1 MSYYDQDTIE
11 EVRRAN
17 DIVDVIKEYVPL
29 KKSGSNYFGLC
40 PFHGEKTPSFS
51 VSPSRQMYHCF
62 GCGASGTVYQFM
74 ENYLHMSFPEAVE
87 ALASRAGITLK
98 KQELTG
104 EQKRKNDRK
113 KTLLAVQKDA
123 AVYFYSLLHS
133 PHGEKCL
140 EYFKKRG
147 LSDETMT
154 KFGLGY
160 SDMYSNDLYQY
171 LKKKGYS
178 DDILR
183 DSGLVTF
190 DERYGVR
197 DKFFNRAMFPVMDQY
212 SKVIAFGGRVM
223 GDGEPKYLNSP
234 ETDIFHKSYT
244 LYGLHL
250 ARRTRRDYF
259 ILCEGYMDVIALH
272 QAGFDCAV
280 ASLGTSLTPGQ
291 TDIIARITKNVYLS
305 YDSDGA
311 GVKAILR
318 AIPMFRAKGITPR
331 IIHMDPYKDPDE
343 FIKALGADEYQK
355 RIDEAENFFIFEIRQ
370 LQKNYDM
377 SDPAA
382 RTQFETETAKKLL
395 EFKIELERDNYTD
408 TVCREFSIPVD
419 AMKSLIRR
427 LAVEEMNRPVRINTR
442 PDETVHRPDD
452 VKKKDDPDEMRLLS
466 WIADRPDL
474 FGTVSEYL
482 KPEDFDDGILQ
493 NIATQLYDQIEH
505 NGIVSPAVIIDSFD
519 EVDDQNR
526 ASWIFHENVRSLQE
540 TPKEEKGKAFVITL
554 TKVVKKS
561 YDKRISTLDATD
573 MDRFS
578 LIKEEK
584 ESLDKIARLRIAD
597 A

>member
-74 ENYLHMSFPEAVE
+74 ENYLHMSFPEAAE
-87 ALASRAGITLK
+87 ALADRAGITLK

-104 EQKRKNDRK
+104 EQKRKNDRR
-113 KTLLAVQKDA
+113 KTLLAIQKDA

-133 PHGEKCL
+133 PRGEKCL
-140 EYFKKRG
+140 EYFRNRG

-160 SDMYSNDLYQY
+160 SDSYSNDLYEY

-190 DERYGVR
+190 SEQYGMQ
-197 DKFFNRAMFPVMDQY
+197 DKFWDRAMFPVMDQY
-212 SKVIAFGGRVM
+212 SKVIAFGGRLM
-223 GDGEPKYLNSP
+223 GDGKPKYLNSP
-234 ETDIFHKSYT
+234 ETEIFHKSYN
-244 LYGLHL
+244 LYGLNL
-250 ARRTRRDYF
+250 ARRTRRNYF

-291 TDIIARITKNVYLS
+291 VDIIARITKNVYLS

-311 GVKAILR
+311 GVNAILR
-318 AIPMFRAKGITPR
+318 AIPMFKAKGITMR
-331 IIHMDPYKDPDE
+331 VIHMDPYKDPDE

-370 LQKNYDM
+370 LQKQYDM
-377 SDPAA
+377 SDPAE
-382 RTQFETETAKKLL
+382 RTRFETETARKLL
-395 EFKIELERDNYTD
+395 EFHIELERDNYTD
-408 TVCREFSIPVD
+408 TVCREFNIPVD
-419 AMKSLIRR
+419 AMRSLVRR
-427 LAVEEMNRPVRINTR
+427 LAAEEMNRPIRINTR
-442 PDETVHRPDD
+442 PAENADAPVAR
-452 VKKKDDPDEMRLLS
+452 KDDPDEMRLLS
-466 WIADRPDL
+466 WISDRPDL
-474 FGTVSEYL
+474 FQTMADYL
-482 KPEDFDDGILQ
+482 KPEDFDEGILRD
-493 NIATQLYDQIEH
+493 IAAQMYGQIEK
-505 NGIVSPAVIIDSFD
+505 NGIVNPAVIIDSFD
-519 EVDDQNR
+519 EVEDQNR

-540 TPKEEKGKAFVITL
+540 TPKEDKGKAFIMTL
-554 TKVVKKS
+554 SRVVRKA
-561 YDKRISTLDATD
+561 YDRRIGTLDATD
-573 MDRFS
+573 TKRFE
-578 LIKEEK
+578 LIREEK
-584 ESLDKIARLRIAD
+584 ESLDKIAKLRIAD

>member
-87 ALASRAGITLK
+87 ALADRAGITLK

-104 EQKRKNDRK
+104 EQKRKNDRR
-113 KTLLAVQKDA
+113 KTLLAIQKDA

-133 PHGEKCL
+133 PRGEKCL
-140 EYFKKRG
+140 EYFRNRG

-160 SDMYSNDLYQY
+160 SDSYSNDLYEY

-190 DERYGVR
+190 SEQYGMQ
-197 DKFFNRAMFPVMDQY
+197 DKFWDRAMFPVMDQY
-212 SKVIAFGGRVM
+212 SKVIAFGGRIM
-223 GDGEPKYLNSP
+223 GDGKPKYLNSP
-234 ETDIFHKSYT
+234 ETEIFHKSYN

-250 ARRTRRDYF
+250 ARRTRRNYF

-291 TDIIARITKNVYLS
+291 VDIIARITKNVYLS

-311 GVKAILR
+311 GVNAILR
-318 AIPMFRAKGITPR
+318 AIPMFQAKGITMR
-331 IIHMDPYKDPDE
+331 VIHMDPYKDPDE

-370 LQKNYDM
+370 LQKQYDM
-377 SDPAA
+377 SDPAE
-382 RTQFETETAKKLL
+382 RTRFETETARKLL
-395 EFKIELERDNYTD
+395 EFHIELERDNYTD
-408 TVCREFSIPVD
+408 TVCREFNIPVD
-419 AMKSLIRR
+419 AMRSLVRR
-427 LAVEEMNRPVRINTR
+427 LAAEEMNRPIRINTR
-442 PDETVHRPDD
+442 PAENADAPVAR
-452 VKKKDDPDEMRLLS
+452 KDDPDEMRLLS
-466 WIADRPDL
+466 WISDRPDL
-474 FGTVSEYL
+474 FGTMAGYL
-482 KPEDFDDGILQ
+482 KPDDFDEGILRD
-493 NIATQLYDQIEH
+493 IAAQMYGQIEK
-505 NGIVSPAVIIDSFD
+505 NGIVNPAVIIDSFD
-519 EVDDQNR
+519 EVEDQNR

-540 TPKEEKGKAFVITL
+540 TPKEDKGKAFIMTL
-554 TKVVKKS
+554 SRVVRKA
-561 YDKRISTLDATD
+561 YDRRIGTLDATD
-573 MDRFS
+573 TKRFE
-578 LIKEEK
+578 LIREEK
-584 ESLDKIARLRIAD
+584 ESLDKIAKLRIAD

>member
-87 ALASRAGITLK
+87 ALADRAGITLK

-104 EQKRKNDRK
+104 EQKRKNDRR
-113 KTLLAVQKDA
+113 KTLLAIQKDA

-133 PHGEKCL
+133 PRGEKCL
-140 EYFKKRG
+140 EYFRNRG

-160 SDMYSNDLYQY
+160 SDSYSNDLYEY

-190 DERYGVR
+190 SEQYGMQ
-197 DKFFNRAMFPVMDQY
+197 DKFWDRAMFPVMDQY
-212 SKVIAFGGRVM
+212 SKVIAFGGRIM
-223 GDGEPKYLNSP
+223 GDGKPKYLNSP
-234 ETDIFHKSYT
+234 ETEIFHKSYN

-250 ARRTRRDYF
+250 ARRTRRNYF

-291 TDIIARITKNVYLS
+291 VDIIARITKNVYLS

-311 GVKAILR
+311 GVNAILR
-318 AIPMFRAKGITPR
+318 AIPMFQAKGITMR
-331 IIHMDPYKDPDE
+331 VIHMDPYKDPDE

-370 LQKNYDM
+370 LQKQYDM
-377 SDPAA
+377 SDPAE
-382 RTQFETETAKKLL
+382 RTRFETETARKLL
-395 EFKIELERDNYTD
+395 EFHIELERDNYTD
-408 TVCREFSIPVD
+408 TVCREFNIPVD
-419 AMKSLIRR
+419 AMRSLVRR
-427 LAVEEMNRPVRINTR
+427 LAAEEMNRPIRINTR
-442 PDETVHRPDD
+442 PAENADAPVAR
-452 VKKKDDPDEMRLLS
+452 KDDPDEMRLLS
-466 WIADRPDL
+466 WISDRPDL
-474 FGTVSEYL
+474 FGTMAGYL
-482 KPEDFDDGILQ
+482 KPDDFDEGILRD
-493 NIATQLYDQIEH
+493 IATQMYGQIEK
-505 NGIVSPAVIIDSFD
+505 NGIVNPAVIIDSFD
-519 EVDDQNR
+519 EVEDQNR

-540 TPKEEKGKAFVITL
+540 TPKEDKGKAFIMTL
-554 TKVVKKS
+554 SRVVRKA
-561 YDKRISTLDATD
+561 YDRRIGTLDATD
-573 MDRFS
+573 TKRFE
-578 LIKEEK
+578 LIREEK
-584 ESLDKIARLRIAD
+584 ESLDKIAKLRIAD

>member
-87 ALASRAGITLK
+87 ALADRAGITLK

-104 EQKRKNDRK
+104 EQKRKNDRR
-113 KTLLAVQKDA
+113 KTLLAIQKDA

-133 PHGEKCL
+133 PRGEKCL
-140 EYFKKRG
+140 EYFRNRG

-160 SDMYSNDLYQY
+160 SDSYSNDLYEY

-190 DERYGVR
+190 SEQYGMQ
-197 DKFFNRAMFPVMDQY
+197 DKFWDRAMFPVMDQY
-212 SKVIAFGGRVM
+212 SKVIAFGGRIM
-223 GDGEPKYLNSP
+223 GDGKPKYLNSP
-234 ETDIFHKSYT
+234 ETEIFHKSYN

-250 ARRTRRDYF
+250 ARRTRRNYF

-291 TDIIARITKNVYLS
+291 VDIIARITKNVYLS

-311 GVKAILR
+311 GVNAILR
-318 AIPMFRAKGITPR
+318 AIPMLQAKGITMR
-331 IIHMDPYKDPDE
+331 VIHMDPYKDPDE

-370 LQKNYDM
+370 LQKQYDM
-377 SDPAA
+377 SDPAE
-382 RTQFETETAKKLL
+382 RTRFETETARKLL
-395 EFKIELERDNYTD
+395 EFHIELERDNYTD
-408 TVCREFSIPVD
+408 TVCREFNIPVD
-419 AMKSLIRR
+419 AMRSLVRR
-427 LAVEEMNRPVRINTR
+427 LAAEEMNRPIRINTR
-442 PDETVHRPDD
+442 PAENADAPVAR
-452 VKKKDDPDEMRLLS
+452 KDDPDEMRLLS
-466 WIADRPDL
+466 WISDRPDL
-474 FGTVSEYL
+474 FGTMAGYL
-482 KPEDFDDGILQ
+482 KPDDFDEGILRD
-493 NIATQLYDQIEH
+493 IAAQMYGQIEK
-505 NGIVSPAVIIDSFD
+505 NGIVNPAVIIDSFD
-519 EVDDQNR
+519 EVEDQNR

-540 TPKEEKGKAFVITL
+540 TPKEDKGKAFIMTL
-554 TKVVKKS
+554 SRVVRKA
-561 YDKRISTLDATD
+561 YDRRIGTLDATD
-573 MDRFS
+573 TKRFE
-578 LIKEEK
+578 LIREEK
-584 ESLDKIARLRIAD
+584 ESLDKIAKLRIAD